1 MYEICKCKY
10 VYRTKRSCE
19 QEDLRRHILYYV
31 ILYLHV
37 LYIHIINPVHTCRFL
52 ALNEINFPGTREAAG
67 DEARLLQ
74 PPPGARHGGQ
84 INGNPP
90 EEAGHCSVVMRK
102 KQTVQQS

>member
-1 MYEICKCKY
+1 MRTGGLKKTHSILGYSISACT
-10 VYRTKRSCE
+10 VY
-19 QEDLRRHILYYV
+19 
-31 ILYLHV
+31 
-37 LYIHIINPVHTCRFL
+37 IINPVHTCRFL

-74 PPPGARHGGQ
+74 PPPGARQGGQ

-102 KQTVQQS
+102 KQTVQ